1 MDIAIK
7 YSPRS
12 GNVILKSRGKQVAI
26 SVEELTGRIGR
37 DNALAVVMHPNQW
50 LPCGYAEIAA
60 TVNLLA

>member
-1 MDIAIK
+1 MDTAIK

-37 DNALAVVMHPNQW
+37 DNALAVITHPNKW
-50 LPCGYAEIAA
+50 LPCGSPEIE
-60 TVNLLA
+60 TTINLLT

>member
-1 MDIAIK
+1 MDTAIK

-12 GNVILKSRGKQVAI
+12 GNVILKSRGHEVAI

-50 LPCGYAEIAA
+50 LPCDHPEIQA
-60 TVNLLA
+60 TVNLLT